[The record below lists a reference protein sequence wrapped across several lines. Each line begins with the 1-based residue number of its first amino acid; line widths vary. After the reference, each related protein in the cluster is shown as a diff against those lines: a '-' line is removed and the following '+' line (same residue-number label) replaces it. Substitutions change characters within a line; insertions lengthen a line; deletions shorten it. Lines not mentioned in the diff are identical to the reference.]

1 MRKKQLTEKEKEKK
15 AIEEALTLS
24 LSKNLVA
31 RKYCI
36 ENGLTIY
43 PACQSNGKI
52 ALFVQHKEKFKRF
65 NNVLYSQSTVEEVL
79 IYTAEIIK
87 GYEKYYINR
96 PERYNKVI

>member
-1 MRKKQLTEKEKEKK
+1 MKKKQLTKKEQEKK
-15 AIEEALTLS
+15 DLKEALSLS
-24 LSKNLVA
+24 LSKDLVA

-36 ENGLTIY
+36 ENRLTIY

-65 NNVLYSQSTVEEVL
+65 NDILYSQSTIEEVL
-79 IYTAEIIK
+79 LYTAEIIK

-96 PERYNKVI
+96 PKKTNI

>member
-1 MRKKQLTEKEKEKK
+1 MKKKQLTKKEQEKK
-15 AIEEALTLS
+15 DLKEALSLS
-24 LSKNLVA
+24 LSKDLVA

-65 NNVLYSQSTVEEVL
+65 NDILYSQSTVEEVL
-79 IYTAEIIK
+79 LYTAEIIK

-96 PERYNKVI
+96 PK